1 MVKVFVEDDDM
12 AVGRMLER
20 EFGWQVV
27 EAPDYVNSG
36 GAVVPVDVIVFT
48 GGADVSP
55 HLYGEDN
62 VASNT
67 SRRRD
72 DACLYLFENYPD
84 VPRIGICRGA
94 QFLNVVSGGKM
105 WQDVDGHGRSHLV
118 KDTRTLREYY
128 CTSTHHQMMRPGP
141 DAAVIGVAAA
151 PLSTYRLGGTE
162 LERFRSTDIEVLYYG
177 TTNSLCFQPHPEY
190 SGHPECTEYFV
201 ELVIEFFPQL
211 V

>member
-84 VPRIGICRGA
+84 VPRIGI
-94 QFLNVVSGGKM
+94 
-105 WQDVDGHGRSHLV
+105 
-118 KDTRTLREYY
+118 
-128 CTSTHHQMMRPGP
+128 
-141 DAAVIGVAAA
+141 
-151 PLSTYRLGGTE
+151 
-162 LERFRSTDIEVLYYG
+162 
-177 TTNSLCFQPHPEY
+177 
-190 SGHPECTEYFV
+190 
-201 ELVIEFFPQL
+201 
-211 V
+211 